1 MTCAGTRN
9 KRRNAI
15 DSPSAKAGEDVSSRP
30 QICEIQ
36 IINTTRGRLRN
47 GILTSS
53 QDACRVREK
62 VSSFKRHKDPNR
74 TDPDE
79 TELTEALNG
88 PIKHKAL
95 QLNLNSVIMK
105 LSTTLALFLLNS
117 PLASG
122 EAGGIR
128 SAVTSA
134 ESDTAGQNTD
144 CHCSAGHCDQ
154 RACGQFASCG
164 GKPAGLDLLSFIRF
178 QLLTFTSL
186 HPSVE

>member
-1 MTCAGTRN
+1 MRN
-9 KRRNAI
+9 SNYKYYTWKVTKWDPYEQSGRVSRA
-15 DSPSAKAGEDVSSRP
+15 SSSRSAVRMH
-30 QICEIQ
+30 IK
-36 IINTTRGRLRN
+36 GRKL
-47 GILTSS
+47 LTLP
-53 QDACRVREK
+53 VREK

-105 LSTTLALFLLNS
+105 LSTTLALLLLNS